1 MITPTFTPND
11 VLRQQATSYREAFR
25 AAHQGSTARSRV
37 AASIPLFVADTD
49 EEAYRVGDALMTE
62 YFRVWLDATES
73 WNATRSKDYQSYTGM
88 SYFLRGLT
96 PTAWREAGSAMV
108 GSPERVIDRLH
119 EFQEAAGVDTIL
131 WQVDFGAACGEVAER
146 SLRLFIDKVLPKVSD
161 L

>member
-1 MITPTFTPND
+1 MQFGISLLPDASPQTKPATDYYRD
-11 VLRQQATSYREAFR
+11 VLRLC
-25 AAHQGSTARSRV
+25 RV
-37 AASIPLFVADTD
+37 AD
-49 EEAYRVGDALMTE
+49 EAGFGYVKMTE

-108 GSPERVIDRLH
+108 GSPERIVDRLH
-119 EFQEAAGVDTIL
+119 EFQEAAGLDTIF
-131 WQVDFGAACGEVAER
+131 WQVDFGAVGGQLAER